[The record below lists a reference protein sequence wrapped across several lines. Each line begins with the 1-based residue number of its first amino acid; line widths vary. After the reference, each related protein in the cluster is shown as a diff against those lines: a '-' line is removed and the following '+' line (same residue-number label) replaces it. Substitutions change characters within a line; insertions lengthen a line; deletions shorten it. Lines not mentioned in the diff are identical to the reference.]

1 VALYVKPGEDFHW
14 YRKNDNGSWSHKL
27 AQLPATTKDFS
38 GVEIGNSLVGD
49 DTDGYIFCEYMC
61 TPAPCALEIYR
72 RRRRLETTISNE
84 FFEIQIL
91 ARAGV
96 FNPGWNPD
104 ATETASIQERLEGL
118 TTEVPDPEWPV
129 QSGYSGFAMTSSPT
143 LRVWAG
149 FIQTNGTYFADVND
163 LETYLI
169 GRAIARGFG
178 DEVPV
183 LV

>member
-1 VALYVKPGEDFHW
+1 MG
-14 YRKNDNGSWSHKL
+14 GS
-27 AQLPATTKDFS
+27 PATTLDNS

-49 DTDGYIFCEYMC
+49 DTGDYEFCEYMC
-61 TPAPCALEIYR
+61 APCALEISR
-72 RRRRLETTISNE
+72 RRQLETTISNE

-91 ARAGV
+91 ARSGV

-104 ATETASIQERLEGL
+104 ATETASIQERLQGL
-118 TTEVPDPEWPV
+118 TTVPDPMWPV
-129 QSGYSGFAMTSSPT
+129 QFGYAGFAMTSSPT
-143 LRVWAG
+143 LRVWEG

-178 DEVPV
+178 DEFPAPV
-183 LV
+183 